1 MLSFFPQRV
10 LPPSSPATKPHP
22 CQGTPCHQGPEK
34 VRFLE
39 VRPSPSIKPCYLTAF
54 VMFLKIVYVSF
65 LEIVST
71 LRAGA
76 MPSLS
81 ITLLVQDLLCCV
93 IHKYRIMAAFKIP
106 SPPLTSLFRLQIF
119 HSPTR
124 ICLSVFLALPLS
136 YLKIPPVATHND
148 LAVCL
153 PHLLVTSLHHC
164 CHPTGLNLYSKN
176 TG

>member
-1 MLSFFPQRV
+1 MLSFLPQRA

-22 CQGTPCHQGPEK
+22 CQGTPCHRGPEK
-34 VRFLE
+34 VCFLE

-93 IHKYRIMAAFKIP
+93 IHKYRIMAAFKI
-106 SPPLTSLFRLQIF
+106 SSTPLTPLLRLQIF
-119 HSPTR
+119 HSPMR
-124 ICLSVFLALPLS
+124 ICLSMFLALPELS
-136 YLKIPPVATHND
+136 ENTTSSNTQQPCHLPSPPSGD
-148 LAVCL
+148 IS
-153 PHLLVTSLHHC
+153 PSLLSSHWT
-164 CHPTGLNLYSKN
+164 
-176 TG
+176 